1 MAKLHF
7 FFESVCRKMQKVA
20 KFAHMKRLILLFA
33 LACGLSVGARADGRP
48 EVAVLGDSYSTF
60 EGCVEPAG
68 NAVWYF
74 NGGHEHS
81 DVREA
86 GQTWWR
92 ILTDDP
98 SAGLRLGV
106 NNSYSGATICNTGY
120 EGADYSDRSFI
131 TRMNNLGNPDIILVF
146 GATNDSWAG
155 SPVGE
160 YIYSDWTPARLYSF
174 RPALARLFYGLR
186 ELYPDA
192 EVWFILN
199 SDLKPEIV
207 GSVETISAR
216 YGVPVIALHDI
227 EKDWGHPTAA
237 GMRAIA
243 AQVKKA
249 LTPSLTQKQ
258 K

>member
-1 MAKLHF
+1 
-7 FFESVCRKMQKVA
+7 
-20 KFAHMKRLILLFA
+20 MKRFILLFA
-33 LACGLSVGARADGRP
+33 LIIGLAAVMRADGTP

-60 EGCVEPAG
+60 EGCVSPAS

-74 NGGHEHS
+74 KGGHEHS

-92 ILTDDP
+92 ILTDDAD
-98 SAGLRLGV
+98 AGLRLGV
-106 NNSYSGATICNTGY
+106 NNSFSGATICNTGY
-120 EGADYSDRSFI
+120 DGADYSDRSFL
-131 TRMNNLGNPDIILVF
+131 TRMNNLGSPDIILVF

-155 SPVGE
+155 SPIGDYV
-160 YIYSDWTPARLYSF
+160 YSDWTPRSLYSF
-174 RPALARLFYGLR
+174 RPALARLYAGLR
-186 ELYPDA
+186 ELYPEA

-199 SDLKPEIV
+199 SDLRPEIV
-207 GSVETISAR
+207 ESVGTISAR

-227 EKDWGHPTAA
+227 DKHWGHPTAA

-243 AQVKKA
+243 AQVKTA
-249 LTPSLTQKQ
+249 LTPSLTRK